1 MTKQLKKND
10 NSPRIIIVDDDPDI
24 IDYLSALLEDKY
36 DIFCFLNGQDAIDY
50 IMEIEPDLLIL
61 DAILPAISGYAL
73 SDAIRANPLFKEI
86 PIIMLSVLDT
96 MKDHR
101 TGYRHGVS
109 LYLTKP
115 VEPEILLKNI
125 EIELNKL
132 GGPYPKKNSTAA
144 LRKNMPKYR

>member
-1 MTKQLKKND
+1 MTKQQKKIN
-10 NSPRIIIVDDDPDI
+10 NPQRIVVVDDDPDI
-24 IDYLSALLEDKY
+24 IEFISAILEDKY
-36 DIFCFLNGQDAIDY
+36 DIFCFLNGQDAVDN
-50 IMEIEPDLLIL
+50 IMDIEPDLLIL
-61 DAILPAISGYAL
+61 DAVMPAISGYEL

-125 EIELNKL
+125 EIELIKL
-132 GGPYPKKNSTAA
+132 GGPYPKKKSTAA
-144 LRKNMPKYR
+144 LRKNMPKNS

>member
-1 MTKQLKKND
+1 MTKQQKKIN
-10 NSPRIIIVDDDPDI
+10 NPQRIVVVDDDPDI
-24 IDYLSALLEDKY
+24 IDFLSALLEDKY
-36 DIFCFLNGQDAIDY
+36 DIFCFLNGQDAVDN
-50 IMEIEPDLLIL
+50 IMDIEPDLLIL
-61 DAILPAISGYAL
+61 DAVMPAISGYEL
-73 SDAIRANPLFKEI
+73 SDAIRANPQYKEI

-125 EIELNKL
+125 EIELIKL
-132 GGPYPKKNSTAA
+132 GGPYPKKKSTPA
-144 LRKNMPKYR
+144 LRKKIPKNS